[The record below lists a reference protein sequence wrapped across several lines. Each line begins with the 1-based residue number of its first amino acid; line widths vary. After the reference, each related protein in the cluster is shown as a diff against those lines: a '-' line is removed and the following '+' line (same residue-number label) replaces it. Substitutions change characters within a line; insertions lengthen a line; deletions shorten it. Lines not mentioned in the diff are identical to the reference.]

1 MELIDREQCTG
12 CCACTAACPVS
23 CMKLDLDD
31 LGNGY
36 PVIDAA
42 GCIECGRCVRAC
54 PEQGQLKFRKIRQA
68 YAVWSLDPE
77 RRKKSASGGAAAEF
91 YREAIDQG
99 YLVCGV
105 GYSKELHAVHV
116 LTDDADQAEE
126 FQQSKYVYSE
136 MTGIYEEIKRALEDQ
151 KKVLFISLPCKVAG
165 LKSWLSKDY
174 ENLLTVD
181 IVCHGTPPY
190 HLLREHIEAVADLP
204 ASSRLSFRE
213 DNEFRFCLRDD
224 SGRTIYSKIGRTDP
238 YLAAFLEGLDYRESC
253 YRCRYARPERISDL
267 TICDFWGLGTELPF
281 EHPYTGSVSAVLINS
296 DKGKVF
302 FEQCRDRFF
311 AEERPVAE
319 AVRGN
324 DQLNKPSAKHPA
336 RKVFEEKYRGM
347 GFEQAVKACLK
358 EEIACEQK
366 AVRKRT
372 IRSGLRSAA
381 GVFLSKYR

>member
-12 CCACTAACPVS
+12 CCACAAACPVS
-23 CMKLDLDD
+23 CMKFDFDD

-42 GCIECGRCVRAC
+42 GCIECGRCVRVC
-54 PEQGQLKFRKIRQA
+54 PEQGQLEFREIRQA

-105 GYSKELHAVHV
+105 GYSKEFHAVHV

-136 MTGIYEEIKRALEDQ
+136 MAGIYEEIKRALEDQ
-151 KKVLFISLPCKVAG
+151 KKVLFISLPCKAAG
-165 LKSWLSKDY
+165 LKTWLRRDY

-204 ASSRLSFRE
+204 PGSRLSFRE

-253 YRCRYARPERISDL
+253 YQCRYARPERISDL

-336 RKVFEEKYRGM
+336 RKAFEEKYRGM

-381 GVFLSKYR
+381 GVFLSRYR